1 MISHTTLGV
10 SDFQAALLFYS
21 AVMDKLGLKLK
32 FAQAEPAWA
41 GWIEPGNDRPLFLI
55 GRPYD
60 GGPASAG
67 NGAMIALLASSRAM
81 VDQAYAVALE
91 HGATCEGAPGLR
103 PHYHANYY
111 GAYFRDLDGNKLA
124 LCCHTAAN

>member
-32 FAQAEPAWA
+32 FAQAEPGWA